1 MPAPQDVLAVEYEP
15 SERWTPARPER
26 RPGATE
32 SAAGRLQRCGP
43 SALMDAEALALL
55 AGCGEA
61 EIEGLIAAFGSLT
74 EVLAQPQTEL
84 ARHVSTRVAARI
96 VLAHDLSR
104 RFLEG
109 PLRRRDVLSS
119 WSSVVA
125 YLRGVLTGVGREQFR
140 VLFLDKRNQLI
151 ADEVL
156 GFGTVDHA
164 PVYPR
169 EVVRRALEL
178 NASAMIIAHNHPSG
192 DPTPSSADI
201 EMTRKVVDAA
211 RALGLAVH
219 DHVIVG
225 GASVASLKSLGLM

>member
-1 MPAPQDVLAVEYEP
+1 MSASQDLLSVEYEP
-15 SERWTPARPER
+15 SERWTPAGPAR

-32 SAAGRLQRCGP
+32 SVAGRLQRCGP
-43 SALMDAEALALL
+43 SALLDAEALALL

-61 EIEGLIAAFGSLT
+61 EIEGLIATFGSLT

-140 VLFLDKRNQLI
+140 VLFLGKRNQLI

>member
-1 MPAPQDVLAVEYEP
+1 MSASQDLLAVEYEP
-15 SERWTPARPER
+15 STDWTPATPAR
-26 RPGATE
+26 RLGATE
-32 SAAGRLQRCGP
+32 TVAGRLQRCGP
-43 SALMDAEALALL
+43 SALLDAEALALL
-55 AGCGEA
+55 AGCGEG
-61 EIEGLIAAFGSLT
+61 EIEGLIVAFGSLT
-74 EVLAQPQTEL
+74 EVLAQPQADL
-84 ARHVSTRVAARI
+84 VRHVPAKVAARI

-104 RFLEG
+104 RFLAG

-119 WSSVVA
+119 WSSVLA

-156 GFGTVDHA
+156 GYGTVDHA

-178 NASAMIIAHNHPSG
+178 NASAMVIAHNHPSG
-192 DPTPSSADI
+192 DPTPSPADI